1 MKPVASTL
9 VVALILTLTP
19 LVPARGQG
27 AASEKASIWMRQK
40 LRASQEILK
49 GLSDG
54 DFQSIGA
61 NAQSMNVM
69 EYLERWARAGQP
81 DYQTQLKLF
90 EFADREL
97 IRAASQR
104 NLDAATLAYTQLTVS
119 CVNCHKIVRRSRK

>member
-9 VVALILTLTP
+9 VVAIILTLPP
-19 LVPARGQG
+19 LVHSQAPG
-27 AASEKASIWMRQK
+27 AASEKTSIWMRQK

-69 EYLERWARAGQP
+69 EHLERWARAKRP
-81 DYQTQLKLF
+81 DYQTQLRLF
-90 EFADREL
+90 EFANREL
-97 IRAASQR
+97 IRSASER
-104 NLDAATLAYTQLTVS
+104 NLDGATLAYTQLTVS
-119 CVNCHKIVRRSRK
+119 CVNCHKIVRKSRK